1 MNYNKIK
8 ILQEQEKVSNR
19 KIAKEIGMS
28 DVGYGKM
35 LDKKSCDVATLE
47 AIARF
52 FKVSVSYFFDEDEK
66 QPDVNELCP
75 DCNQKQK
82 EIDKLKE
89 ENTEIKNKYIECLEQ
104 LARGL
109 GGSQVANSA

>member
-1 MNYNKIK
+1 LNYSKIK
-8 ILQEQEKVSNR
+8 ILQEQNKVSNR
-19 KIAKEIGMS
+19 KIAKVIGMS

-35 LDKKSCDVATLE
+35 LEKKSCDVATLE

-52 FKVSVSYFFDEDEK
+52 FKVPVAYFFYENENP
-66 QPDVNELCP
+66 PDTSEPCS

-89 ENTEIKNKYIECLEQ
+89 DNIEIKNKYIECLEQ
-104 LARGL
+104 LNKRL
-109 GGSQVANSA
+109 GGDHIAHSA